1 MAGKKKT
8 KLAQVFQPS
17 TFFGATFL
25 SFREGFIIVHR
36 TNLRISDSF
45 SKWLVFNAM
54 VISCTSRLASS
65 TCTCNGAK
73 AAKKT
78 WAFNEEKKD
87 QKLVSDTISPWKS
100 WLLLFFWGGGGG
112 NPCIRKFHGDFYDP
126 LKFWQKKRNGRPS
139 PPRGCCN
146 SIQAL
151 PRWLLS
157 FFWKKSS
164 TKNWNH
170 KKTVPWK
177 TPRYLPASQ
186 YMTLL
191 KLLYIIYVSKI

>member
-1 MAGKKKT
+1 
-8 KLAQVFQPS
+8 
-17 TFFGATFL
+17 
-25 SFREGFIIVHR
+25 
-36 TNLRISDSF
+36 
-45 SKWLVFNAM
+45 M

-100 WLLLFFWGGGGG
+100 WLLLFFLGGGGGG

-126 LKFWQKKRNGRPS
+126 WNFGRKNETANLHLPEAAAIRYRHCLVGCWVFLEKKFHEKLKSQ
-139 PPRGCCN
+139 
-146 SIQAL
+146 
-151 PRWLLS
+151 
-157 FFWKKSS
+157 
-164 TKNWNH
+164 
-170 KKTVPWK
+170 KTVPWK